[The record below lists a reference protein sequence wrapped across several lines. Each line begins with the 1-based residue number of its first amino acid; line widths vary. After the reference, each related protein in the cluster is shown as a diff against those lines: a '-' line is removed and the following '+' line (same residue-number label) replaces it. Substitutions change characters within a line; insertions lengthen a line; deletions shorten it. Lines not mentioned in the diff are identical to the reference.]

1 MSQADAVRHLGT
13 HDVQRIR
20 KVLGEAARN
29 ALSRHTPAA
38 PAAGRVTRLRCCEG
52 DTVRAGAVL
61 LMMRSEEK

>member
-1 MSQADAVRHLGT
+1 
-13 HDVQRIR
+13 VQRIR